1 MLFFS
6 SLFLLLIG
14 MFRQLW
20 IHVCYKFRIHLQCSS
35 GTKRFFS
42 NPFKISNPWWKK
54 KIYMINV
61 QQKKTLHCTAKTDKK
76 EEKKY
81 KNERERRCIKCI
93 AQLST
98 SFIKTLNIAF
108 LATLQLARMIRRW
121 TLPCNRSPCAL
132 LTIKMG
138 CWELPL
144 E

>member
-35 GTKRFFS
+35 GTKHFFS

-54 KIYMINV
+54 KLHDKCPTEKNTALYCQNR
-61 QQKKTLHCTAKTDKK
+61 QKGR
-76 EEKKY
+76 KKY